1 MYTVDVWMRVYEY
14 ITCVYVCVE
23 ERHYKTL
30 KLYGF
35 QLSGRYKSKKDIL
48 FGRHFF
54 ENKPA
59 KYLEKILAPELI
71 KLLQKDAF

>member
-1 MYTVDVWMRVYEY
+1 MYGCMCMS
-14 ITCVYVCVE
+14 ILHVCVWKKGTI
-23 ERHYKTL
+23 KTL

-48 FGRHFF
+48 FGRHFL